1 MRHFATVVF
10 LSLMSF
16 GVARTVAQD
25 TKYPPVSEYL
35 MPQDAEIALAKS
47 AAPDNISGKATIK
60 VLTASGFRV
69 VHEGDN
75 GFVCLVMR
83 GFGAPTYTPMELR
96 NLVFDAKLRAPI
108 CFDAQASQTV
118 LPYYELRHKLGLEG
132 KTPEEI
138 TKGIQAAYST
148 GALPKRDRVSF
159 AYMWSADEP
168 YPTTTSYPHR
178 LRASTETKST
188 RARAITC
195 AIIAAIFPGKRSN
208 GATFT

>member
-132 KTPEEI
+132 
-138 TKGIQAAYST
+138 
-148 GALPKRDRVSF
+148 
-159 AYMWSADEP
+159 
-168 YPTTTSYPHR
+168 TSYPEPRFARRQNSSTTKTLQSRNVSFEFPFFR
-178 LRASTETKST
+178 L
-188 RARAITC
+188 
-195 AIIAAIFPGKRSN
+195 
-208 GATFT
+208 